1 MSWWRPAADDFR
13 IGHAA
18 TVAFDAFKNGG
29 RMQRRAAIL
38 CQVGDALA
46 LTRPRGWADRSRRA
60 YLGAIRRLDRG
71 ALAAAAPHDPAS
83 VAHAVLREALRP
95 YRRLAAVLARVGA
108 LGFVGLA
115 ALALVAS
122 AVSPA
127 ARAWLFPPDLGAVAS
142 WTASSAASGGVVSGK
157 STRSDAGFFMHTE
170 SQDRPWVLITLPRLA
185 KVREVRIWNRSDC
198 CQERTIPLNVE
209 VPDGSGWRLICQRRS
224 PFSSWAC
231 HPKSPEATR
240 QIRIEVPQTTMLHLK
255 RVAIYE

>member
-1 MSWWRPAADDFR
+1 MSWWRPAVDDFR

-18 TVAFDAFKNGG
+18 RVAFHAFKCGG

-60 YLGAIRRLDRG
+60 YLGAIRRLDQS
-71 ALAAAAPHDPAS
+71 ALAALASHDPAS
-83 VAHAVLREALRP
+83 VARAVLRDARRP

-108 LGFVGLA
+108 LAFVGLA

-122 AVSPA
+122 GVSPA

-142 WTASSAASGGVVSGK
+142 WTARSADSGGVGSGR
-157 STRSDAGFFMHTE
+157 STRSHAGFFMHTQ

-209 VPDGSGWRLICQRRS
+209 VPAGDGWRLICQRRS
-224 PFSSWAC
+224 PFSSWPC
-231 HPKSPEATR
+231 HPKSPEVTR
-240 QIRIEVPQTTMLHLK
+240 QIRIEIPQTAILHLQ

>member
-1 MSWWRPAADDFR
+1 MSWWRSPAEDFR
-13 IGHAA
+13 IAHAA
-18 TVAFDAFKNGG
+18 AVAVHAFKNG
-29 RMQRRAAIL
+29 RRVQRRAAIL

-46 LTRPRGWADRSRRA
+46 LTRPPGWAERSRRA
-60 YLGAIRRLDRG
+60 CLGAIRRLDR
-71 ALAAAAPHDPAS
+71 
-83 VAHAVLREALRP
+83 
-95 YRRLAAVLARVGA
+95 RLAAVLARRAA
-108 LGFVGLA
+108 LGFAGLA

-122 AVSPA
+122 AASPA

-142 WTASSAASGGVVSGK
+142 WTASSASSGGAMSGT
-157 STRSDAGFFMHTE
+157 STRSSAGFFMHTDL
-170 SQDRPWVLITLPRLA
+170 QDRPSVLITLPRLA

-209 VPDGSGWRLICQRRS
+209 VPEGNGWRLICQRRS

-240 QIRIEVPQTTMLHLK
+240 QIRIEVPETTMLHLQ